1 MTTKIENQK
10 AYSKIVGSA
19 ITKASAKKRAD
30 VFIYVGP
37 PVKGLQKFASFVGG
51 YPEHFKTDLE
61 KCPAFKKM
69 FIKPEDL
76 SKFQMKLA
84 DGNSV
89 ESMFYKKTQEY
100 FSEVKQ

>member
-1 MTTKIENQK
+1 MTNKIEDKK
-10 AYSKIVGSA
+10 ADPEIVGEA
-19 ITKASAKKRAD
+19 IKKASAKKNAD

-37 PVKGLQKFASFVGG
+37 PIKGLQRFASFVGG
-51 YPEHFKTDLE
+51 YPEHFKNELNE
-61 KCPAFKKM
+61 CQAFKKM
-69 FIKPEDL
+69 FIKPEEL
-76 SKFQMKLA
+76 SSVQLKLA